1 MSRSVRDRLRT
12 RSVGIAGAGG
22 LGSNAAA
29 ALARA
34 GVGCLVIADHDI
46 VQGPNLDRQFYFLD
60 QVGRLKVE
68 ALAENIRRID
78 PSCRVEAHP
87 VRLDSESAERIFRDC
102 DLVIEAFDSAEAK
115 DMLVRTMLTRFPG
128 RPIIAASGL
137 AGWGRSNDMKAR
149 RSGDLTIVGDERTEV
164 SSETPPLA
172 PRVAMAAGMEA
183 NEALEILLGPMP
195 EEAGPK

>member
-1 MSRSVRDRLRT
+1 MRERLRA

-34 GVGCLVIADHDI
+34 GVGRLVIADFDI

-78 PSCRVEAHP
+78 PSCSVETHP
-87 VRLDSESAERIFRDC
+87 VRLDPENAERIFGDC
-102 DLVIEAFDSAEAK
+102 DIVIEALDSAEAK
-115 DMLVRTMLTRFPG
+115 DMLVRTLLTRLPG
-128 RPIIAASGL
+128 KPVVAASGL
-137 AGWGRSNDMKAR
+137 AGWGRTNDMESR
-149 RSGDLTIVGDERTEV
+149 RSGDLTVVGDQRTG
-164 SSETPPLA
+164 TTPDMPPLA
-172 PRVAMAAGMEA
+172 PRVLIAAGMEA
-183 NEALEILLGPMP
+183 NEVLEILLGPMP
-195 EEAGPK
+195 EKAGR